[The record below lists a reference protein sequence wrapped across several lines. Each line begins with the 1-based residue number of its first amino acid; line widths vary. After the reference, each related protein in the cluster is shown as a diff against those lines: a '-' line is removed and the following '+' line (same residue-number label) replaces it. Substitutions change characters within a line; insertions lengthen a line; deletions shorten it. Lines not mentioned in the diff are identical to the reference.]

1 MLENLTFDQMK
12 QCVGQNFRVELEG
25 REPVDLL
32 LVRAGKVMESEAAR
46 LKRDA
51 FSLFFLGPPEP
62 YLPQRTYPFHHEKFG
77 GEAEGIFLVP
87 VGKDPKG
94 FLYEA
99 VFT

>member
-12 QCVGQNFRVELEG
+12 QCVGQNFRVEVEG

-46 LKRDA
+46 LERDA

-62 YLPQRTYPFHHEKFG
+62 YLPQRIYPFHHEKFG
-77 GEAEGIFLVP
+77 AEAEGIFLVP

>member
-1 MLENLTFDQMK
+1 MLEDVTFDQMK
-12 QCVGQNFRVELEG
+12 QCIGQNFRVEVEG
-25 REPVDLL
+25 RQPVDLL

-46 LKRDA
+46 LKRSA

-62 YLPQRTYPFHHEKFG
+62 YLPQKIYPFHHEKFG
-77 GEAEGIFLVP
+77 PEAEGIFLVP

>member
-1 MLENLTFDQMK
+1 MLEDVTFDQMK
-12 QCVGQNFRVELEG
+12 QCIGQNFRVEVEG
-25 REPVDLL
+25 REPIDLL

-46 LKRDA
+46 LKRSA

-62 YLPQRTYPFHHEKFG
+62 YLPQRTYQVHHEKFG
-77 GEAEGIFLVP
+77 ADAEGIFLVP

-94 FLYEA
+94 YLYEA

>member
-1 MLENLTFDQMK
+1 MLDQLTFDQMK
-12 QCVGQNFRVELEG
+12 QCVGQNFRVEVDG

-46 LKRDA
+46 LPRA
-51 FSLFFLGPPEP
+51 PFSLFFLGPHEAFLPQKIYQFQHETFGPEP
-62 YLPQRTYPFHHEKFG
+62 
-77 GEAEGIFLVP
+77 EGIFLVP